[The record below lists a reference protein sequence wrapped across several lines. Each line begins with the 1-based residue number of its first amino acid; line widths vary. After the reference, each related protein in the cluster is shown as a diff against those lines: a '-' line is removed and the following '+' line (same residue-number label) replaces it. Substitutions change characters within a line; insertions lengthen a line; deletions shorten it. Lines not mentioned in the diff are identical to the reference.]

1 MILIKII
8 KKISELKV
16 ETDLNSRATSSPA
29 QVGKSRPAS
38 FSRKSFLLVISP
50 FAAAEKLNPSKSQP
64 VPLPKFPNANRA
76 IHSFAFTEPRS
87 SYRCRRHSEAT

>member
-29 QVGKSRPAS
+29 QVGKSRPRPFPGNRS
-38 FSRKSFLLVISP
+38 CSVISP

-87 SYRCRRHSEAT
+87 

>member
-38 FSRKSFLLVISP
+38 FSRKSFLLGHFAICSRRKAEPFEEPTCP
-50 FAAAEKLNPSKSQP
+50 FAKIPERKQGNS
-64 VPLPKFPNANRA
+64 
-76 IHSFAFTEPRS
+76 
-87 SYRCRRHSEAT
+87 